1 MRRTMLLLVAAAM
14 SITSSAQDYGD
25 QHIETLFDND
35 GPVAHGGYGAL
46 TLKYGKI
53 LDQDAWFT
61 GIRGGW
67 LIDHRFTLGIAG
79 AGLVSRVVNDDWLPE
94 DPSPDLEARLLTGYG
109 GLLLEPIIFYRAPF
123 HISAPV
129 VFGAGGATYGL
140 QDGSFWSDPDINF
153 EDDAVAFFVFE
164 PGLEIEINAL
174 RFMRINVGAS
184 YFYTSDVRLPE
195 VETDFMRGFR
205 GTFTLKFGAF

>member
-1 MRRTMLLLVAAAM
+1 MRQTILLLVAAVM
-14 SITSSAQDYGD
+14 SISLSAQDIGD
-25 QHIETLFDND
+25 QNPQTLFDND
-35 GPVAHGGYGAL
+35 SPVSHGGYGAL

-79 AGLVSRVVNDDWLPE
+79 AGLASRVVNDAWLPE
-94 DPSPDLEARLLTGYG
+94 DPKPNLEARLLTGYG
-109 GLLLEPIIFYRAPF
+109 GLLLEPILFYRAPF

-129 VFGAGGATYGL
+129 VIGAGGATYGL
-140 QDGSFWSDPDINF
+140 QDGNFWNNTEVDI
-153 EDDAVAFFVFE
+153 EETGVGFFVFE
-164 PGLEIEINAL
+164 PGLEVEINVL
-174 RFMRINVGAS
+174 RFMRINVGGS

-195 VETDFMRGFR
+195 VDGDFMRGFR